1 MARVILISPPYM
13 KISRP
18 TYDIPLALKKGVPF
32 MNPALLISSSIL
44 KENEI
49 SNKIV
54 KIFDI
59 SDEEVISSI
68 DEDTCLVGISVTCA
82 WEYLEALKIAEI
94 VKEKCSNKIKVLLG
108 GWQIKSIKEK
118 VFEDSQYID
127 YAVIGDS
134 EYSICEIYKS
144 VLEGK
149 DIDVSSVYK
158 KNKVYNTNIEAV
170 SFRVIDFS
178 QFPDYK
184 KYMPY
189 VEESRNCPVSCR
201 VCLNS
206 CVKDR
211 YQCVPY
217 DIFVK
222 NVDNVSLL
230 YGGDCEAHLLAAN
243 FGVNYKETI
252 KKLEYLS
259 AKNMRWNI
267 ELHVD
272 NPWDKYIHLLP
283 GAGISKVSIG
293 FESGSKTILRY
304 MNKTVDPNRYLE
316 RLSVLMSKLNEQ
328 GIKPSLNLLFDYR
341 ETKETIQESI
351 RYLKANQEKIKK
363 IKTNF
368 MFAFDGLLD
377 KIDYSYNPNI
387 IVDDYGKSIHAYPL
401 LPSFLNLQEVYY
413 IMDELEHGNYD
424 ENLLSK
430 F

>member
-18 TYDIPLALKKGVPF
+18 TYDIPLALTKGVPF

-44 KENEI
+44 KENGI
-49 SNKIV
+49 SSKIV

-82 WEYLEALKIAEI
+82 WEYLEALKIAEL
-94 VKEKCSNKIKVLLG
+94 VKEKCSNKIKILLG

-118 VFEDSQYID
+118 VFEDSQYVD

-134 EYSICEIYKS
+134 EYSIYEIYKS
-144 VLEGK
+144 VLDRK
-149 DIDVSSVYK
+149 DIDISSVYE

-170 SFRVIDFS
+170 SFRAIDFS

-189 VEESRNCPVSCR
+189 VEESRNCPFSCQF
-201 VCLNS
+201 CLNS

-230 YGGDCEAHLLAAN
+230 YGDDCEAHLLAAN
-243 FGVNYKETI
+243 FGVNHKETI

-259 AKNMRWNI
+259 TKNMRWNI

-272 NPWDKYIHLLP
+272 NPWDKYIRLLP
-283 GAGISKVSIG
+283 DAGISKVSIG

-304 MNKTVDPNRYLE
+304 MNKTANPDRYLE

-341 ETKETIQESI
+341 ETKDTIQESI
-351 RYLKANQEKIKK
+351 RYLKANQERIKK
-363 IKTNF
+363 VKTNF

-413 IMDELEHGNYD
+413 IMDKLEHGNYD

>member
-158 KNKVYNTNIEAV
+158 KNKVYNTN
-170 SFRVIDFS
+170 
-178 QFPDYK
+178 
-184 KYMPY
+184 
-189 VEESRNCPVSCR
+189 
-201 VCLNS
+201 
-206 CVKDR
+206 
-211 YQCVPY
+211 
-217 DIFVK
+217 
-222 NVDNVSLL
+222 
-230 YGGDCEAHLLAAN
+230 
-243 FGVNYKETI
+243 
-252 KKLEYLS
+252 
-259 AKNMRWNI
+259 
-267 ELHVD
+267 
-272 NPWDKYIHLLP
+272 
-283 GAGISKVSIG
+283 
-293 FESGSKTILRY
+293 LRH
-304 MNKTVDPNRYLE
+304 
-316 RLSVLMSKLNEQ
+316 
-328 GIKPSLNLLFDYR
+328 F
-341 ETKETIQESI
+341 
-351 RYLKANQEKIKK
+351 
-363 IKTNF
+363 
-368 MFAFDGLLD
+368 
-377 KIDYSYNPNI
+377 
-387 IVDDYGKSIHAYPL
+387 
-401 LPSFLNLQEVYY
+401 
-413 IMDELEHGNYD
+413 
-424 ENLLSK
+424 
-430 F
+430 

>member
-189 VEESRNCPVSCR
+189 VEESRNCPFSCR
-201 VCLNS
+201 FCLNS

-283 GAGISKVSIG
+283 DAGISKVSIG

-304 MNKTVDPNRYLE
+304 MNKTVDPDRYLE

-363 IKTNF
+363 VKTNF

-377 KIDYSYNPNI
+377 KIDYSCNPNI
-387 IVDDYGKSIHAYPL
+387 IVDDYGKRIHAYPL

-413 IMDELEHGNYD
+413 IMDELEHGNYN